1 MNAIIEFHHAWA
13 WVVVFSN
20 ALVGLWSLAAHWFA
34 PPRRKTL
41 WFAVGAAEVAVF
53 VQVVLGVTMVAG
65 GRTEPAPMHMFYGFV
80 SVISIAVL
88 FAYRHSLRAHMYQL
102 YGFGSLFVM
111 GLGIRALLLT

>member
-1 MNAIIEFHHAWA
+1 MNAIIEFHHDWA

-20 ALVGLWSLAAHWFA
+20 GLVGLWSLAAHWFA

-65 GRTEPAPMHMFYGFV
+65 GRTEPAPFERTCISSTALARFSSWALEYGHFC
-80 SVISIAVL
+80 
-88 FAYRHSLRAHMYQL
+88 
-102 YGFGSLFVM
+102 
-111 GLGIRALLLT
+111 

>member
-20 ALVGLWSLAAHWFA
+20 GL
-34 PPRRKTL
+34 KTL

-80 SVISIAVL
+80 SVISIAIL